1 MQTAAAE
8 TLLGLGDDLLVTDLH
23 LLPGPLLVCL
33 EFSEFGDVEIDLRL
47 GCFRAGQDVAWHE
60 RDPRVLFSKVSDT
73 FVDLTEKECKK
84 ENVVIFAFLHFLIF
98 DISAFSMFAF

>member
-8 TLLGLGDDLLVTDLH
+8 TLLGLGDDLLVTGLH
-23 LLPGPLLVCL
+23 LLPNPLFVCL
-33 EFSEFGDVEIDLRL
+33 EGSELGDVKIDLRQ

-60 RDPRVLFSKVSDT
+60 RDPRVVFSKVSDT
-73 FVDLTEKECKK
+73 FVDLTEQDYIK

-98 DISAFSMFAF
+98 